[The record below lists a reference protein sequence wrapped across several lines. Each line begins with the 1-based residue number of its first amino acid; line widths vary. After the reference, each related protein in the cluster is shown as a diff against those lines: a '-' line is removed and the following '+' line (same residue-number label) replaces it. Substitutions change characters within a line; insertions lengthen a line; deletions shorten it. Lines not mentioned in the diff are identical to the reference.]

1 MGKPRQSANLVSDN
15 NIFVDISNDR
25 VGIGST
31 IPRVKLDVNGT
42 VSTSNLIVGSV
53 GSSGTTLY
61 VNGDTRVVGVLSV
74 GQGTVTI
81 NGNTNQINVGTA
93 VTIHETN
100 GIRVGGNALHST
112 GLTLNNLN
120 VTGVVTSIGGIT
132 LGIQSAGTNVTSGV
146 VTALNF
152 VGTGNSISYNAGTKT
167 VNISIAGGGGGGSSA
182 TRPTQFS
189 SIFVSNDS
197 GFSGQVA
204 YSAMAR
210 TAGGTKGNTFF
221 IVRAEGS
228 SSPTTT
234 RYRVYPITVNR
245 TTGVI
250 TSGTPVNAW
259 TNSSAAS
266 NYSTTHFIGPD
277 GTGAIFAGG
286 HNAIPGTSTYTFSY
300 FKFIVNANGTLSDT
314 AQVNTNAD
322 HVTNGTYMTLPTA
335 INSGRIPSVGYDANA
350 SSRAHYRLS
359 TTNGSTITVGNIVS
373 LGSDTSTVYPVQMYS
388 QPGVYQSGTQA
399 IGFINYR
406 VNSST
411 YYIKAFSASGLNADY
426 QVNSFDSQMY
436 GFQMANGEVI
446 LYCLGLG
453 KVFRFASYNSV
464 TDISSTALSNFVPVS
479 ISGNYIY
486 PNFCTGTNEFVFSLS
501 SVAPF
506 AFNSPLIKAT
516 LSNSTGFTITE
527 ITSPDAITSIGYNSD
542 YTSLFPLY
550 ANESDASPDKLLLFA
565 SNSNY
570 FKAKVISMPTF
581 TTLT

>member
-61 VNGDTRVVGVLSV
+61 VNGDARVVGILSV

-100 GIRVGGNALHST
+100 GIQVGGNALHST

-167 VNISIAGGGGGGSSA
+167 VNISIAGGGGGGASA
-182 TRPTQFS
+182 TRPTQYS
-189 SIFVSNDS
+189 SIFVPNDS
-197 GFSGQVA
+197 GFTGSVA
-204 YSAMAR
+204 YSGTAR

-228 SSPTTT
+228 STVT
-234 RYRVYPITVNR
+234 RYRVYPITVDR

-259 TNSSAAS
+259 SNSSVGN

-322 HVTNGTYMTLPTA
+322 HVINGTYMTLPTA
-335 INSGRIPSVGYDANA
+335 INSGYIPSVGYDANA

-359 TTNGSTITVGNIVS
+359 STNGSTITVGNIVS
-373 LGSDTSTVYPVQMYS
+373 LGSDTSTVYAAQMYS
-388 QPGVYQSGTQA
+388 QPEVYQSGTQA
-399 IGFINYR
+399 IGFISYR
-406 VNSST
+406 VNST
-411 YYIKAFSASGLNADY
+411 THYIKAFSASGLNADY
-426 QVNSFDSQMY
+426 AVSGFESQMY

-446 LYCLGLG
+446 LYCNTLG
-453 KVFRFASYNSV
+453 KIFRFASYNSV
-464 TDISSTALSNFVPVS
+464 TDITSTAISNFVPTNV
-479 ISGNYIY
+479 SGNYIKLH
-486 PNFCTGTNEFVFSLS
+486 FCTGTNEFVFSLS
-501 SVAPF
+501 TIAPF

-516 LSNSTGFTITE
+516 LSNSTGFTITG
-527 ITSPDAITSIGYNSD
+527 ITSPDSLTSLGYNSD
-542 YTSLFPLY
+542 YTSLYPLY
-550 ANESDASPDKLLLFA
+550 ANANDATPDKLLLFA
-565 SNSNY
+565 QASNY

-581 TTLT
+581 TAVT

>member
-1 MGKPRQSANLVSDN
+1 MGKTRESADLVSDG
-15 NIFVDISNDR
+15 NIFSNPVTDR
-25 VGIGST
+25 VGIRT
-31 IPRVKLDVNGT
+31 TNPRFPLE
-42 VSTSNLIVGSV
+42 VGALNAT
-53 GSSGTTLY
+53 GTTLH
-61 VNGDTRVVGVLSV
+61 VNGEAVITGGVN
-74 GQGTVTI
+74 I
-81 NGNTNQINVGTA
+81 
-93 VTIHETN
+93 
-100 GIRVGGNALHST
+100 
-112 GLTLNNLN
+112 
-120 VTGVVTSIGGIT
+120 
-132 LGIQSAGTNVTSGV
+132 GIQSGGTNVTAGV

-152 VGTGNSISYNAGTKT
+152 VGTGNSISYNAGTKV
-167 VNISIAGGGGGGSSA
+167 VNISISGGGGGSG

-189 SIFVSNDS
+189 SIFVPNDS
-197 GFSGQVA
+197 GFSAQLA
-204 YSAMAR
+204 YSAIAR
-210 TAGGTKGNTFF
+210 TAGGSKGNTFF

-228 SSPTTT
+228 STVT
-234 RYRVYPITVNR
+234 RYRVYPITVDR

-259 TNSSAAS
+259 SNSSVGN
-266 NYSTTHFIGPD
+266 NYSTTHFVGPD

-335 INSGRIPSVGYDANA
+335 INSGYIPSVGYDANN

-359 TTNGSTITVGNIVS
+359 TTNGSTITVGSIVS

-406 VNSST
+406 TNSSNHF
-411 YYIKAFSASGLNADY
+411 IKAFSANGLNADY
-426 QVNSFDSQMY
+426 AVNAFDSQIY

-464 TDISSTALSNFVPVS
+464 TDISSTALSNFVPTPV
-479 ISGNYIY
+479 SGNYIY
-486 PNFCTGTNEFVFSLS
+486 PHFCNGTNEFVFSLNT
-501 SVAPF
+501 VAPF
-506 AFNSPLIKAT
+506 TFNSPLIKAT
-516 LSNSTGFTITE
+516 LSNSTGFTITG
-527 ITSPDAITSIGYNSD
+527 ITSPDAITSVGYNSD
-542 YTSLFPLY
+542 YTSLYPLY
-550 ANESDASPDKLLLFA
+550 ANANDATPDKLLLFA
-565 SNSNY
+565 SSYNY

-581 TTLT
+581 TAI